1 MNQISNY
8 IMPAMAVIIILFG
21 IFKKVHVFD
30 TFISGAKDGL
40 KVTYNIV
47 PSLVGL
53 MVSIA
58 MLQASGLLDIITF
71 ALTPIAKLLN
81 LPPEVLPLSILRPI
95 SGSGSLALVENV
107 LSTHGPDSYIGTV
120 ASVIQGSTE
129 TTFYAVAVYYGAVGV
144 KNTRHTLPSAL
155 AADFAGI
162 VLSAVAVNLLL
173 F

>member
-1 MNQISNY
+1 MNQISSY

-21 IFKKVHVFD
+21 LFKKVNVFD
-30 TFISGAKDGL
+30 TFIAGARDGL
-40 KVTYNIV
+40 MVTYNIV

-58 MLQASGLLDIITF
+58 MLQASGVLDIITY
-71 ALTPIAKLLN
+71 ALTPVADLLN

-95 SGSGSLALVENV
+95 SGSGSLALIENV
-107 LSTHGPDSYIGTV
+107 LSNYGPDSYIGTV

-129 TTFYAVAVYYGAVGV
+129 TTFYAITVYYGAVGI

-155 AADFAGI
+155 AADFVGI
-162 VLSAVAVNLLL
+162 ILSAVTVKLLL

>member
-8 IMPAMAVIIILFG
+8 IMPAIAVIIILFG
-21 IFKKVHVFD
+21 LFKKVNVFD
-30 TFISGAKDGL
+30 TFITGARDGL

-58 MLQASGLLDIITF
+58 MLQASGVLDIITY
-71 ALTPIAKLLN
+71 ALTPLANLLN

-95 SGSGSLALVENV
+95 SGSGSLALVENI
-107 LSTHGPDSYIGTV
+107 LSTHGPDSYVGTV

-129 TTFYAVAVYYGAVGV
+129 TTFYAVAVYYGAVGI

-155 AADFAGI
+155 AADFTGI

>member
-8 IMPAMAVIIILFG
+8 IMPAMAVMIIIFG
-21 IFKKVHVFD
+21 LFKKVNVFD
-30 TFISGAKDGL
+30 TFITGARDGL

-58 MLQASGLLDIITF
+58 MLQASGVLDIITY
-71 ALTPIAKLLN
+71 ALTPLANLLN

-107 LSTHGPDSYIGTV
+107 LSTHGPDSYVGTV

-144 KNTRHTLPSAL
+144 KNTRHTLPAAL